1 MWEHTSIMKDYRKI
15 YEQYYKCK
23 IPQGVD
29 IHHIDGNHDNNH
41 PLNLKAVTL
50 EEHYNI
56 HKEQKDYYAA
66 YLISRRMKIKPEDW
80 AQMAKENGSKSGKS
94 NYAKGIGL
102 KGWKDANPEIF
113 KKMCVVGGR
122 KGGKKNFENKI
133 GIHAASKEQR
143 KMWSSLAGKK
153 ASELGL
159 GFKLG
164 HASTAGK
171 IGGKIGGEYAKKNKT
186 GIHSL
191 SLDKEKIR
199 IYNFQIAQAVKWNK
213 ASKINNVKIKEFPI
227 WKNN

>member
-1 MWEHTSIMKDYRKI
+1 
-15 YEQYYKCK
+15 
-23 IPQGVD
+23 
-29 IHHIDGNHDNNH
+29 
-41 PLNLKAVTL
+41 LNLKAVTL
-50 EEHYNI
+50 EEHYSI

-66 YLISRRMKIKPEDW
+66 YLIGRRMKIKPEDW

-94 NYAKGIGL
+94 NYTKGIGL

-122 KGGKKNFENKI
+122 IGGKKNFENKI

-171 IGGKIGGEYAKKNKT
+171 IGGKKGGEYAKKNKT
-186 GIHSL
+186 GIFALTPEQNKQRHMNSVISKL
-191 SLDKEKIR
+191 
-199 IYNFQIAQAVKWNK
+199 VKNGK
-213 ASKINNVKIKEFPI
+213 ASAWPKKDII
-227 WKNN
+227 WKM